1 MLDLDLRIEQS
12 QITAAAAA
20 ATEPATHIQQDIT
33 LSAKQSVCHNPTE
46 LILQPLTLS
55 NETSTLPR
63 RWYSQPTQTIVRY
76 ALGGK
81 QFASSMFA
89 HVLLNVYSTI
99 GPHKPVIPPL

>member
-12 QITAAAAA
+12 QITAAA

-55 NETSTLPR
+55 NETSTSPR

-89 HVLLNVYSTI
+89 HVLVNVYSTV
-99 GPHKPVIPPL
+99 GP